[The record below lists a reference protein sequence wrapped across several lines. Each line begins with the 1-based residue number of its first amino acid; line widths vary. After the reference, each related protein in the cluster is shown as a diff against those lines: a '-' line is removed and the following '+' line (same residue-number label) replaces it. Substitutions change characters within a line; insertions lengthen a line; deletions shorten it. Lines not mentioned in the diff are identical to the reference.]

1 MSESCSVCGKKF
13 SGFMSA
19 KIVCDSTKR
28 DFAAYGK
35 DVSGICEKC
44 CSSLKDN
51 LLKEVEAQKNEL
63 AKQVEETKNALLREV
78 SVSTT
83 PHDHKWDD
91 KIKGIVTGYSVI
103 GTGPLTEITSA
114 WTDFLGIE
122 SGSYLKKIR
131 LGEESAIS
139 MAKFQT
145 VQMGANFIS
154 GANISIAEATKG
166 NGMIMVSFV
175 GTAVQ
180 IGEPITRLEGFK
192 KIVEQ
197 QQKLEN
203 LPTIVVA
210 ETEQIYKVATASAG
224 QRSS

>member
-1 MSESCSVCGKKF
+1 MSESCSICGKKF

-19 KIVCDSTKR
+19 KTVCDSTKR

-91 KIKGIVTGYSVI
+91 KIKGIVTCYSVI

-139 MAKFQT
+139 MAKFQAA
-145 VQMGANFIS
+145 QMGANFIS
-154 GANISIAEATKG
+154 GANIYIAEATKG

-180 IGEPITRLEGFK
+180 MGEPLKVMDKFYNLLEDKK
-192 KIVEQ
+192 KIN
-197 QQKLEN
+197 N
-203 LPTIVVA
+203 LPSIVVA
-210 ETEQIYKVATASAG
+210 ETEQVYKNFKNGTI
-224 QRSS
+224 

>member
-1 MSESCSVCGKKF
+1 
-13 SGFMSA
+13 
-19 KIVCDSTKR
+19 
-28 DFAAYGK
+28 
-35 DVSGICEKC
+35 
-44 CSSLKDN
+44 
-51 LLKEVEAQKNEL
+51 
-63 AKQVEETKNALLREV
+63 
-78 SVSTT
+78 
-83 PHDHKWDD
+83 
-91 KIKGIVTGYSVI
+91 
-103 GTGPLTEITSA
+103 
-114 WTDFLGIE
+114 
-122 SGSYLKKIR
+122 
-131 LGEESAIS
+131 

-145 VQMGANFIS
+145 AQMGANFIS

-180 IGEPITRLEGFK
+180 IGEPITYLEDFK